1 MVDAHLVSDRSPRM
15 PEHRGPLSLLG
26 RVWELFKDF
35 WSVLRPMRFCVLVW
49 IAISSLIIIVP
60 QSQDALL
67 ALLEDTVAATRAG
80 LADAAVFAAL
90 VFLWAFQTFYWA
102 RFVSRLPPR
111 PHPPYRYPPPL
122 LSEARFEWWN
132 RYLPY
137 VLGGLVLLSVW
148 IALLRSNWGVPLGS
162 APPLSWWVQELG
174 ITAVIAI
181 LFAAYWLLAR
191 YRRNLANAVH
201 RRTGIAA
208 FAVAEHFERDIP
220 SIALD
225 PTLKRSAFALA
236 VVTLALFII
245 TGFVDFGDTRALAC
259 AVALIWIA
267 FACWAASR
275 IAGLPRSTIVM
286 LRLNMIVF
294 GLLFVVSIAPS
305 TPLTG
310 WLGFLSSPPIIMSVA
325 AAWVFL
331 GTFLLAVPGEL
342 LRLPIT
348 TIVIVLAVFFSVIGW
363 RDNHLLRRVD
373 AAPAW
378 HLTSLEQ
385 AFDAWWNDVGSK
397 SPQPAPLVLVATAG
411 GASRAAYWTAEV
423 LGQLEAAHPGF
434 HRQVFAIS
442 SVSGGSLGAV
452 VYRGLL
458 NNLTAPGQQAATD
471 CKGGT
476 VTSKTL
482 LLCGR
487 DIIDNDFL
495 APAFLTGLYADLTQR
510 FLPGA
515 LLTDRAAALE
525 RSWEQSWHKALPR
538 APGLERPFHALW
550 PDGATSLPALLINGT
565 SEKTGRRIIT
575 SNLQIDTASFP
586 DAVAFFGKVI
596 PEDNRATTDIPIST
610 AIHNSARFPY
620 IDAAGT
626 LTLPDIG
633 VNDRI
638 VDGGYFEN
646 FGAAS
651 IYDLLTALNRV
662 KKDRPVKFFVLQISS
677 DPDWRS
683 QTQRDASWQQRSPAS
698 LNIAADV
705 TAPPAALFNV
715 GNALGFRATEVLRRL
730 MDTLE
735 PKGGYAHFTLSNDAE
750 AMSWA
755 LSRKSLD
762 AIQREWMTSEN
773 GAQQRIVECFI
784 SGGC

>member
-1 MVDAHLVSDRSPRM
+1 MVDARLVSDRSPRM
-15 PEHRGPLSLLG
+15 PEHRGPLSQLG
-26 RVWELFKDF
+26 RAWELFKDF

-67 ALLEDTVAATRAG
+67 ALLEDTVAATPAG
-80 LADAAVFAAL
+80 LADAALFAAL

-162 APPLSWWVQELG
+162 APSAWWLQELV
-174 ITAVIAI
+174 ITTVITI
-181 LFAAYWLLAR
+181 LFVAYWLLAL
-191 YRRNLANAVH
+191 YRRKLANAVH
-201 RRTGIAA
+201 ERTGLAA
-208 FAVAEHFERDIP
+208 FKMPVSFVRDLP
-220 SIALD
+220 TIALG
-225 PTLKRSAFALA
+225 PMLKRIGLALA
-236 VVTLALFII
+236 IATLALFMV
-245 TGFVDFGDTRALAC
+245 TGFVDFGDTRALSC

-267 FACWAASR
+267 FGYWAASR

-294 GLLFVVSIAPS
+294 GLLFLVSIAPS

-363 RDNHLLRRVD
+363 RDNHLLRRAD
-373 AAPAW
+373 PAPTW
-378 HLTSLEQ
+378 HSTPLEQ

-423 LGQLEAAHPGF
+423 LGQLEAAYPGF

-458 NNLTAPGQQAATD
+458 NNLTAPGQQAVTD
-471 CKGGT
+471 CKGGR

-482 LLCGR
+482 FLCGR

-515 LLTDRAAALE
+515 LLPDRAAALE
-525 RSWEQSWHKALPR
+525 RSWEQAWHEVLR
-538 APGLERPFHALW
+538 RSPGLERPFHSLW
-550 PDGATSLPALLINGT
+550 PDGATWLPALLINGT

-586 DAVAFFGKVI
+586 DAIAFFRQG
-596 PEDNRATTDIPIST
+596 
-610 AIHNSARFPY
+610 
-620 IDAAGT
+620 
-626 LTLPDIG
+626 
-633 VNDRI
+633 DRR
-638 VDGGYFEN
+638 G
-646 FGAAS
+646 
-651 IYDLLTALNRV
+651 
-662 KKDRPVKFFVLQISS
+662 
-677 DPDWRS
+677 
-683 QTQRDASWQQRSPAS
+683 
-698 LNIAADV
+698 
-705 TAPPAALFNV
+705 
-715 GNALGFRATEVLRRL
+715 
-730 MDTLE
+730 
-735 PKGGYAHFTLSNDAE
+735 
-750 AMSWA
+750 
-755 LSRKSLD
+755 
-762 AIQREWMTSEN
+762 
-773 GAQQRIVECFI
+773 
-784 SGGC
+784 

>member
-162 APPLSWWVQELG
+162 AAPLPWWVQELG

-201 RRTGIAA
+201 RPTGIAA
-208 FAVAEHFERDIP
+208 FAVAEQFERDIP

-275 IAGLPRSTIVM
+275 IAGLPRSPIV
-286 LRLNMIVF
+286 
-294 GLLFVVSIAPS
+294 
-305 TPLTG
+305 
-310 WLGFLSSPPIIMSVA
+310 MSVA

-385 AFDAWWNDVGSK
+385 AFDAWWNDV
-397 SPQPAPLVLVATAG
+397 
-411 GASRAAYWTAEV
+411 
-423 LGQLEAAHPGF
+423 
-434 HRQVFAIS
+434 
-442 SVSGGSLGAV
+442 
-452 VYRGLL
+452 
-458 NNLTAPGQQAATD
+458 
-471 CKGGT
+471 
-476 VTSKTL
+476 
-482 LLCGR
+482 
-487 DIIDNDFL
+487 
-495 APAFLTGLYADLTQR
+495 
-510 FLPGA
+510 
-515 LLTDRAAALE
+515 
-525 RSWEQSWHKALPR
+525 
-538 APGLERPFHALW
+538 
-550 PDGATSLPALLINGT
+550 
-565 SEKTGRRIIT
+565 
-575 SNLQIDTASFP
+575 
-586 DAVAFFGKVI
+586 
-596 PEDNRATTDIPIST
+596 
-610 AIHNSARFPY
+610 
-620 IDAAGT
+620 
-626 LTLPDIG
+626 
-633 VNDRI
+633 
-638 VDGGYFEN
+638 
-646 FGAAS
+646 
-651 IYDLLTALNRV
+651 
-662 KKDRPVKFFVLQISS
+662 
-677 DPDWRS
+677 
-683 QTQRDASWQQRSPAS
+683 
-698 LNIAADV
+698 
-705 TAPPAALFNV
+705 
-715 GNALGFRATEVLRRL
+715 
-730 MDTLE
+730 
-735 PKGGYAHFTLSNDAE
+735 
-750 AMSWA
+750 
-755 LSRKSLD
+755 
-762 AIQREWMTSEN
+762 
-773 GAQQRIVECFI
+773 
-784 SGGC
+784 